1 MDAIFRSHHHG
12 LSIELNGY
20 GGWGIGFTNYDAGPS
35 KGHAASFLVGER
47 KPHMRSMCCCW
58 SLWRVWQQK
67 NNTCPM
73 KRMNTWWDMHRR
85 TKKHLLFPGRIVTA
99 LGEIYPT
106 CLLPLYTNW
115 LPAAHLHARKL
126 LSASAFLCTQKKY
139 YQLLLCVQK
148 AHSWRQEFT
157 AHLMPCMRQMK
168 RKTGTQHAG
177 RSEGQYKVRLG
188 NS

>member
-1 MDAIFRSHHHG
+1 MDAIFRSHHHA

-47 KPHMRSMCCCW
+47 KPHTRSTCCCW

-99 LGEIYPT
+99 VGEIYPT

-115 LPAAHLHARKL
+115 LPAAHLHAHRL
-126 LSASAFLCTQKKY
+126 LSASAFLCTQKNTTSYFSVCRK
-139 YQLLLCVQK
+139 L
-148 AHSWRQEFT
+148 T
-157 AHLMPCMRQMK
+157 A
-168 RKTGTQHAG
+168 GG
-177 RSEGQYKVRLG
+177 RNLQRI
-188 NS
+188 